1 MASSDRKSNVIS
13 ENKIK
18 VVLFKKII
26 FAKLLTDRIMQ
37 GFRSGLQYSEKFR
50 ITQEIN
56 QGVLWYYSRISNN
69 S

>member
-18 VVLFKKII
+18 VVLIKKII

-50 ITQEIN
+50 ITQELN
-56 QGVLWYYSRISNN
+56 
-69 S
+69 